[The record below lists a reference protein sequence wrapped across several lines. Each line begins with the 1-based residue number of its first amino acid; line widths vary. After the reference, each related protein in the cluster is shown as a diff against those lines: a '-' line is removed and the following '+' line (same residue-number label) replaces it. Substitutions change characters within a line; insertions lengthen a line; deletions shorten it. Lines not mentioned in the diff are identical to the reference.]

1 MKADTASR
9 ILTLAGPVIGEGY
22 ICFRYDFTTVLIST
36 ALAAI
41 ALLAVNR
48 LTRRSK
54 GTHR

>member
-1 MKADTASR
+1 MRPDTVSR
-9 ILTLAGPVIGEGY
+9 VLTLAGPVIGEGY